1 MHRQFIYVPKTVEDM
16 KSDYFGNETADLYE
30 WSLSDG
36 EFQSLWDCEVFE
48 YLNKKFNV
56 FIDTFEDEWIMYQYL
71 YFEYEELIEEL
82 NKFRCRNEIKILINM
97 IDKAIENRTYVGF
110 FL

>member
-1 MHRQFIYVPKTVEDM
+1 MHRQFIYVLKTVEDM
-16 KSDYFGNETADLYE
+16 KADWYGDETANVYK
-30 WSLSDG
+30 WNLSKD
-36 EFQSLWDCEVFE
+36 EFQALWDCGVFE

-71 YFEYEELIEEL
+71 YFDYDELIEKL
-82 NKFRCRNEIKILINM
+82 NKFRCRNEIKMLISM
-97 IDKAIENRTYVGF
+97 IDKAIKSRTYIGF